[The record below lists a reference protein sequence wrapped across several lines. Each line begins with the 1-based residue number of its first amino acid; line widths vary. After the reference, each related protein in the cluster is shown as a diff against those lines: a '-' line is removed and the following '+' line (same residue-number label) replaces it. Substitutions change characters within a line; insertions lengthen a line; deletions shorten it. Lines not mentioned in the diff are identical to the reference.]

1 MPKTKLPRPR
11 TPEGQLKQMAFEKQR
26 LKEMMEKL
34 KDADFGP
41 MPPPVKGGRGTGRPI
56 RKAFKKGGFP
66 DLSGDGKTTMKDI
79 LIGRGVIKK
88 GGGNMRKGKMGGGMM
103 KKRMK
108 RGGMAKKK
116 RVKKAVGGL
125 SSAGIRALR
134 KAMAQKKTTKGGG
147 QDASTM
153 KPSGPSGSVAGGRKP
168 RDAMT
173 PARRK
178 KMMGGGMM
186 KKRMKRGGR
195 AMKRGGG
202 MMKKRMKRGGRAR

>member
-1 MPKTKLPRPR
+1 MPKTKLPPRR
-11 TPEGQLKQMAFEKQR
+11 TPEGQQKQMAFEKQR
-26 LKEMMEKL
+26 LKEMMQKL
-34 KDADFGP
+34 KDSKFGP
-41 MPPPVKGGRGTGRPI
+41 VPPPVKGGRGTGKPV

-88 GGGNMRKGKMGGGMM
+88 EGGGSNMRRGKMGGGMM

-125 SSAGIRALR
+125 SAGIKALR

-153 KPSGPSGSVAGGRKP
+153 KPGGPKKR
-168 RDAMT
+168 T
-173 PARRK
+173 PK
-178 KMMGGGMM
+178 MGGGIM

-202 MMKKRMKRGGRAR
+202 MMKKRMKRGGRAK

>member
-1 MPKTKLPRPR
+1 MPKTKLPPRR

-26 LKEMMEKL
+26 LKEMMQKL
-34 KDADFGP
+34 KDKKFGP
-41 MPPPVKGGRGTGRPI
+41 VPPPVKGGRGTGRPV

-88 GGGNMRKGKMGGGMM
+88 EGGGSNMRRGKMGGGMM

-116 RVKKAVGGL
+116 RVKKALGGVL
-125 SSAGIRALR
+125 SMGLKAL
-134 KAMAQKKTTKGGG
+134 KKKRPEKKGGKMGGG

-153 KPSGPSGSVAGGRKP
+153 KPSKPSGPGGRKP
-168 RDAMT
+168 RDAMK
-173 PARRK
+173 PARR

-202 MMKKRMKRGGRAR
+202 MMKKRMKRGGIAR